1 MEVAKA
7 NTTGGSF
14 RLTSPERAPNDLMD
28 GEWALVEPL
37 IPPAKRGGNKRT
49 ANVREVVDG
58 LMCVPEHRLLVAG
71 HSQGPVAAFDGLRLF
86 GSVELGWDARPHP
99 RRALRALSRGRP
111 ARGEPDRRNH
121 RQPERQER
129 GKRGSCIDPPGYASI
144 PFTLRKLC
152 NPA

>member
-28 GEWALVEPL
+28 GEWALVERL

-58 LMCVPEHRLLVAG
+58 LMCVPEHR
-71 HSQGPVAAFDGLRLF
+71 
-86 GSVELGWDARPHP
+86 
-99 RRALRALSRGRP
+99 
-111 ARGEPDRRNH
+111 RGEPDRRNH

-144 PFTLRKLC
+144 PLTLRKLC